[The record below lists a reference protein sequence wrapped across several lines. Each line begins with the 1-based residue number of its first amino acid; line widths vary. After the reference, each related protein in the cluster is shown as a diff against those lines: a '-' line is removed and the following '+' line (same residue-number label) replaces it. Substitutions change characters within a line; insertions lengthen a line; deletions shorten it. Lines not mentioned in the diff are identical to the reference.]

1 MEGRKNI
8 KVRRVGVS
16 PGREESKSGVNPAR
30 NSAVVD
36 ERTEQAMKNM
46 KTTNSSNFSSEICKA
61 ASLPCLNPSLSNR
74 GFPSTRS
81 GDEEDKA
88 RRDEHGSN
96 HPQCKKL
103 HTALSVIFCPL
114 KKSEDTIWWL
124 LSKNLNSIGLFGR
137 RALSGGHARS
147 CRYEPAT

>member
-46 KTTNSSNFSSEICKA
+46 KTTNSSSFSSEICKA
-61 ASLPCLNPSLSNR
+61 ASLPCLNPSLSNL
-74 GFPSTRS
+74 GFPYTRS

-88 RRDEHGSN
+88 WRDEHGPN
-96 HPQCKKL
+96 HSQCKKL

-114 KKSEDTIWWL
+114 KNSEDTIWWAAVKK
-124 LSKNLNSIGLFGR
+124 SKLHRLIWAPSPIR
-137 RALSGGHARS
+137 RSRTQLQV
-147 CRYEPAT
+147 